1 MSALTRSFL
10 STVLFALAACGDRA
24 APPASAPAPSA
35 PSGAPTG
42 EVAPAPRNVRYG
54 VELDGGG
61 GLELSG
67 VGERGGTL
75 RSGADAG
82 GGSRASPSPGS
93 ASHSVGP
100 VTVREGA
107 PVVRGGLPVEVI
119 QRIVRVNF
127 GRFRL
132 CYEGGLR
139 TNPSL
144 AGAIVARYTINPE
157 GEPVDVKDAGS
168 TLADPSVVRCVLG
181 GFGTTSYP
189 KPESGPVEVTYT
201 LHFSKASGD
210 P

>member
-42 EVAPAPRNVRYG
+42 EVAPAPWNVRYG

-119 QRIVRVNF
+119 QRVVRMSF

-132 CYEGGLR
+132 CYEEGLR
-139 TNPSL
+139 TNPNL
-144 AGAIVARYTINPE
+144 AGTVTVRYT
-157 GEPVDVKDAGS
+157 
-168 TLADPSVVRCVLG
+168 
-181 GFGTTSYP
+181 
-189 KPESGPVEVTYT
+189 
-201 LHFSKASGD
+201 
-210 P
+210 